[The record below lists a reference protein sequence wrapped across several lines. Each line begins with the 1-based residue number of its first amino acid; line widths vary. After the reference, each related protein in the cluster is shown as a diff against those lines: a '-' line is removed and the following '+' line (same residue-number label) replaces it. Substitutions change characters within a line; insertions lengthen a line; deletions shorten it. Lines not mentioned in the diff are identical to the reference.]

1 VPVLTDYLSRRGEY
15 LVLILVIV
23 LSVTL
28 MLLSSAEKG
37 SVARAVS
44 DTVLTPV
51 QLALS
56 KGTSL
61 VDLRAENEGLRG
73 RLAHVSLEA
82 ARLRETQA
90 EAHRLRTMLDFREES
105 PFVTIGARIVA
116 CEASSFGGDYKI
128 DKGARAGVR
137 KDLAVMTLDGLMG
150 KVTAVDPN
158 SAYVRPLVAPNCQV
172 SVRLQ
177 SSRAQGI
184 LSWTKEEGAYL
195 SFLPLRTGVEP
206 DERVVTSGLGG
217 VYPRGILVGHA
228 VRTETR
234 PGDGSLRVYVEPAV
248 DFPSIEEVF
257 VVLGVDMDALERQEA
272 AAESLA
278 SAGGE

>member
-1 VPVLTDYLSRRGEY
+1 MPVLTDYLSRRGEY

-28 MLLSSAEKG
+28 MLLSAAEKG

-51 QLALS
+51 QVVLS

-61 VDLRAENEGLRG
+61 VDLRAENDELRQ
-73 RLAHVSLEA
+73 RLAQSSLELT
-82 ARLRETQA
+82 RLRETEA
-90 EAHRLRTMLDFREES
+90 ESHRLRTMLDFRDNSAYIVIAARVIAREAES
-105 PFVTIGARIVA
+105 
-116 CEASSFGGDYKI
+116 GGTDYKI
-128 DKGARAGVR
+128 DKGVRDGLR

-150 KVTAVDPN
+150 KITAVEPT
-158 SAYVRPLVAPNCQV
+158 SAYVRPLVSPNCQV

-177 SSRAQGI
+177 HTRAQGI
-184 LSWTKEEGAYL
+184 LSWSKDEGTYL
-195 SFLPLRTGVEP
+195 SFLPLRTEVEP
-206 DERVVTSGLGG
+206 DEPVVTSGLGG

-228 VRTETR
+228 TR
-234 PGDGSLRVYVEPAV
+234 LEALPADGSLRVHVEPV
-248 DFPSIEEVF
+248 VEFSSIEEVF
-257 VVLGVDMDALERQEA
+257 VVLGLDERALELQEA

-278 SAGGE
+278 APAED